1 MVRQLLTYKSD
12 VPKKKKIKQWT
23 FVLLCINPTNA
34 ISRLSKSFCY
44 TFFLGSK
51 SICSPSKGRFA
62 FLCNEAKNNYIC
74 TGVSKT
80 RIIKGVWKWNAWSN
94 LRILCL
100 LWLAMNHLI
109 CIRIFLFFSGPAAGF
124 ICKPIF
130 AFYLRCRVLPAYIN
144 KKKIFSRRKLVSWLC

>member
-12 VPKKKKIKQWT
+12 VPKKKKSSSE
-23 FVLLCINPTNA
+23 LLCCCASTQLMQFQGFQNHFA
-34 ISRLSKSFCY
+34 ILL
-44 TFFLGSK
+44 FLGSK
-51 SICSPSKGRFA
+51 SICSHSKGRFA
-62 FLCNEAKNNYIC
+62 FLCNEAKNNNVLVFLKESSEVYE
-74 TGVSKT
+74 
-80 RIIKGVWKWNAWSN
+80 KWNAWSN

-109 CIRIFLFFSGPAAGF
+109 CIRIFLFFWGPAAGF

-130 AFYLRCRVLPAYIN
+130 AFSLLPAYIN